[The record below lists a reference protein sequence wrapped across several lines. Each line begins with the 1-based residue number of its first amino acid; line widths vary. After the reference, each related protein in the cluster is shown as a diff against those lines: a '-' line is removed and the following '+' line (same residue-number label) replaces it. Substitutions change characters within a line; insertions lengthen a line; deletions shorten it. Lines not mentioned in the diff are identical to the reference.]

1 MKIDLYTKA
10 VLTVI
15 ALCLIWICVNGATPV
30 AEAQAGPPAPT
41 PVILVDQ
48 NGTPIYQRQGLR
60 VHLVNDTGVSI
71 YTAQGLRVNYG
82 PQPVPVAVS
91 TATGAV
97 PVSLRSVQR
106 GNAWDPLLVSV
117 LREPPTLAPI
127 P

>member
-30 AEAQAGPPAPT
+30 ANAQAGPQPAPT

-60 VHLVNDTGVSI
+60 VHLVNDTGV
-71 YTAQGLRVNYG
+71 
-82 PQPVPVAVS
+82 
-91 TATGAV
+91 
-97 PVSLRSVQR
+97 
-106 GNAWDPLLVSV
+106 
-117 LREPPTLAPI
+117 
-127 P
+127 

>member
-15 ALCLIWICVNGATPV
+15 ASCLIWICVNGATPV
-30 AEAQAGPPAPT
+30 ARAQAGPPQPT
-41 PVILVDQ
+41 PVIMVDG
-48 NGTPIYQRQGLR
+48 NGVPIYQQQGLR
-60 VHLVNDTGVSI
+60 VHLVNDTGTSI

-82 PQPVPVAVS
+82 PQPVPVAFTS
-91 TATGAV
+91 TTAV
-97 PVSLRSVQR
+97 LPVSLRSVQR